1 MKRALGIVLTC
12 VLICA
17 AAVGAWW
24 GYQQVFVSSTEYYAQ
39 VDNTRLSSAGENSN
53 GFDYHYDLP
62 AVDASGG
69 EETLGFDTSR
79 ELREDAYLKLET
91 LALRGVVRW
100 EEVAWDDIPA
110 DAQSHLTPPD
120 DGSGA

>member
-1 MKRALGIVLTC
+1 M
-12 VLICA
+12 
-17 AAVGAWW
+17 
-24 GYQQVFVSSTEYYAQ
+24 FVSSTEYYAQ
-39 VDNTRLSSAGENSN
+39 VDNTRISPAGENSN
-53 GFDYHYDLP
+53 GFDYHYGLP

-79 ELREDAYLKLET
+79 ELREGAYLKLET

-110 DAQSHLTPPD
+110 AAQERLTPPD
-120 DGSGA
+120 FAPGA